1 VVLSNNRFVARDVTK
16 LVFIFLVDECSVTYD
31 DYIRNDFLERKI
43 NMAQSTVK
51 VKIQKFG
58 NFLSSM
64 VLPNIGAFIAWGLIT
79 ALFIPTGFFP
89 NESLA
94 KLVGPM
100 VTYLLPLLIG
110 YTGGKLVHDQRG
122 GVVGAIAT
130 MGVIVGAPD
139 TPMFLG
145 AMIMGPLGGYVIK
158 KFDSVIEGKIRAGFE
173 MLVNNFSAGILGGT
187 LAILAFL
194 GIGPAVDGLTK
205 LLVAGVDWL
214 IGAGLL
220 PLTSLLIEPAKIL
233 FLNNAIN
240 HGVLSPIGLEQVQQ
254 TGQSVL
260 FLLEANPGP
269 GLGVLLAFMLFG
281 RGTAKQSAPGAAIIH
296 FLGGIHEIYFPY
308 VLMKPMLFLS
318 VILGGMSGVFT
329 LVLLGGGLS
338 APASPGSIL
347 AIAAVTPPEGMKYLA
362 NFAAVIVAAV
372 VSFIVSA
379 IVLKSSKKQE
389 DNIEEATKKMEEMKG
404 KKSSVSGQ
412 ISQQQGT
419 LPGEVNKIVFACDAG
434 MGSSAMGASLLR
446 KKVKEAGLDIF
457 VTNTAI
463 SNLPADAQVVITQ
476 EELTP
481 RAKNKLPDAYHI
493 SVDNFLSSPEYDK
506 LIGSLQNDI
515 TEEQDELVEDAEKE
529 AVGVEPQGDGDDDL
543 LREENIFIGQEF
555 QTKEDAI
562 RFAGEALVKAGYVED
577 SYVDAMIEREGITT
591 TYMGNNVAIPHG
603 TEDAKKAVIKSG
615 FTVIQVPGGV
625 DFNGEQAKLIF
636 GIAGKDGT
644 HLEILS
650 SIAVICSEQENVD
663 MMVQAKTAKEL
674 KEIINSN

>member
-1 VVLSNNRFVARDVTK
+1 
-16 LVFIFLVDECSVTYD
+16 
-31 DYIRNDFLERKI
+31 
-43 NMAQSTVK
+43 MAQSNMK
-51 VKIQKFG
+51 VAVQKFG

-145 AMIMGPLGGYVIK
+145 AMVMGPLGAYVIK
-158 KFDSVIEGKIRAGFE
+158 KFDQMIEGKIRAGFE
-173 MLVNNFSAGILGGT
+173 MLVNNFSAGILGGI

-194 GIGPAVDGLTK
+194 GVGPAVDAFTN
-205 LLVAGVDWL
+205 LLVSGVDWL
-214 IGAGLL
+214 VAAGLL
-220 PLTSLLIEPAKIL
+220 PLTSILIEPAKIL

-254 TGQSVL
+254 GGKSIL

-269 GLGVLLAFMLFG
+269 GLGILLAFMFFG
-281 RGTAKQSAPGAAIIH
+281 KGTAKQSASGAGIIH
-296 FLGGIHEIYFPY
+296 FFGGIHEIYFPY
-308 VLMKPMLFLS
+308 VLMKPMLFVS

-329 LVLLGGGLS
+329 LVLLGGGLVS
-338 APASPGSIL
+338 PASPGSIL
-347 AIAAVTPPEGMKYLA
+347 AITAVTPPEGLAYLA
-362 NFAAVIVAAV
+362 NFAAVLVAAA

-379 IVLKSSKKQE
+379 IVLKSSKTTDE
-389 DNIEEATKKMEEMKG
+389 DIEGATKKMQEMKG
-404 KKSSVSGQ
+404 KKSSVAGQ
-412 ISQQQGT
+412 VSQGT
-419 LPGEVNKIVFACDAG
+419 MPEEVNKIVFACDAG

-446 KKVKEAGLDIF
+446 KKVKAASLDVS
-457 VTNTAI
+457 VTNTSI
-463 SNLPADAQVVITQ
+463 SNLPSDAQVVITQ

-481 RAKNKLPDAYHI
+481 RAKNKLPNAYHI

-506 LIGSLQNDI
+506 LIASLQDGI
-515 TEEQDELVEDAEKE
+515 TDEQAEVVEDAEEE
-529 AVGVEPQGDGDDDL
+529 AVNAEPNADHDDDL
-543 LREENIFIGQEF
+543 LLEENIFMNQEF
-555 QTKEDAI
+555 ATKEEAI
-562 RFAGEALVKAGYVED
+562 RFAGEALVKAGYVEE
-577 SYVDAMIEREGITT
+577 SYVDAMIDREGITS

-615 FTVIQVPGGV
+615 FTVVQVPNGV
-625 DFNGEQAKLIF
+625 DFNGEKAKMIF

-650 SIAVICSEQENVD
+650 GIAVVCSEQENVD
-663 MMVQAKTAKEL
+663 KMVQAKSAKEL
-674 KEIINSN
+674 KDIINSN

>member
-1 VVLSNNRFVARDVTK
+1 
-16 LVFIFLVDECSVTYD
+16 
-31 DYIRNDFLERKI
+31 
-43 NMAQSTVK
+43 MAQSNMK
-51 VKIQKFG
+51 VAVQKFG

-145 AMIMGPLGGYVIK
+145 AMVMGPLGAYVIK
-158 KFDSVIEGKIRAGFE
+158 KFDQMIEGKIRAGFE
-173 MLVNNFSAGILGGT
+173 MLVNNFSAGILGGI

-194 GIGPAVDGLTK
+194 GVGPAVDAFTN
-205 LLVAGVDWL
+205 LLVSGVDWL
-214 IGAGLL
+214 VAAGLL
-220 PLTSLLIEPAKIL
+220 PLTSILIEPAKIL

-254 TGQSVL
+254 GGKSIL

-269 GLGVLLAFMLFG
+269 GLGILLAFMFFG
-281 RGTAKQSAPGAAIIH
+281 KGTAKQSASGAGIIH
-296 FLGGIHEIYFPY
+296 FFGGIHEIYFPY
-308 VLMKPMLFLS
+308 VLMKPMLFVS

-329 LVLLGGGLS
+329 LVLLGGGLVS
-338 APASPGSIL
+338 PASPGSIL
-347 AIAAVTPPEGMKYLA
+347 AITAVTPPEGLAYLA
-362 NFAAVIVAAV
+362 NFAAVLVAAA

-379 IVLKSSKKQE
+379 IVLKSSKTTDE
-389 DNIEEATKKMEEMKG
+389 DIEGATKKMQEMKG
-404 KKSSVSGQ
+404 KKSSVAGQ
-412 ISQQQGT
+412 VSQGT
-419 LPGEVNKIVFACDAG
+419 MPEEVNKIVFACDAG

-446 KKVKEAGLDIF
+446 KKVKAASLDVS
-457 VTNTAI
+457 VTNTSI
-463 SNLPADAQVVITQ
+463 SNLPSDAQVVITQ

-481 RAKNKLPDAYHI
+481 RAKNKLPNAYHI

-506 LIGSLQNDI
+506 LIASLQDGI
-515 TEEQDELVEDAEKE
+515 TDEQAEVVEDAEEE
-529 AVGVEPQGDGDDDL
+529 AVNTEPNADHDDDL
-543 LREENIFIGQEF
+543 LLEENIFMNQEF
-555 QTKEDAI
+555 ATKEEAI
-562 RFAGEALVKAGYVED
+562 RFAGESLVKAGYVEE
-577 SYVDAMIEREGITT
+577 SYVDAMIDREGITS

-615 FTVIQVPGGV
+615 FTVVQVPKGV
-625 DFNGEQAKLIF
+625 DFNGEKAKMIF

-650 SIAVICSEQENVD
+650 GIAVVCSEQENVNK
-663 MMVQAKTAKEL
+663 MVQAKSAKEL
-674 KEIINSN
+674 KDIINSN

>member
-1 VVLSNNRFVARDVTK
+1 
-16 LVFIFLVDECSVTYD
+16 
-31 DYIRNDFLERKI
+31 
-43 NMAQSTVK
+43 MAQSTVK

-145 AMIMGPLGGYVIK
+145 AMIMGPLGGYFIK
-158 KFDSVIEGKIRAGFE
+158 KFDSAIEGKIRAGFE
-173 MLVNNFSAGILGGT
+173 MLVNNFSAGILGGI

-362 NFAAVIVAAV
+362 NFGAVIVAAV

-389 DNIEEATKKMEEMKG
+389 DNIEDATKKMEEMKG

-412 ISQQQGT
+412 FSQQQGK
-419 LPGEVNKIVFACDAG
+419 LPDEVNKIVFACDAG

-555 QTKEDAI
+555 KTKEEAI
-562 RFAGEALVKAGYVED
+562 RFAGEALVKAGYVEE
-577 SYVDAMIEREGITT
+577 SYVDAMIDREGITT

-615 FTVIQVPGGV
+615 FTVIQVPDGV
-625 DFNGEQAKLIF
+625 DFNGEKAKLIF

-663 MMVQAKTAKEL
+663 RMVQAKTAKEL
-674 KEIINSN
+674 KDIINSN

>member
-1 VVLSNNRFVARDVTK
+1 
-16 LVFIFLVDECSVTYD
+16 
-31 DYIRNDFLERKI
+31 
-43 NMAQSTVK
+43 MAQSTVK

-79 ALFIPTGFFP
+79 ALFIPDGLIP

-94 KLVGPM
+94 SLVGPM

-110 YTGGKLVHDQRG
+110 YTGGKLIHDQRG

-145 AMIMGPLGGYVIK
+145 AMIMGPLGAYVIK
-158 KFDSVIEGKIRAGFE
+158 IFDKLVDGKIRSGFE
-173 MLVNNFSAGILGGT
+173 MLVNNFSAGILGGA
-187 LAILAFL
+187 LALLAFL
-194 GIGPAVDGLTK
+194 GIGPAVDAFTQ
-205 LLVAGVDWL
+205 LLVHGVDWL
-214 IGAGLL
+214 IAAHLL
-220 PLTSLLIEPAKIL
+220 PLTSILIEPAKIL

-240 HGVLSPIGLEQVQQ
+240 HGILSPIGLEQVQQ
-254 TGQSVL
+254 TGKSVL

-269 GLGVLLAFMLFG
+269 GLGVLLAYMFFS

-296 FLGGIHEIYFPY
+296 FFGGIHEIYFPY
-308 VLMKPMLFLS
+308 VLMKPALLLS
-318 VILGGMSGVFT
+318 VILGGMSGVLT
-329 LVLLGGGLS
+329 LVLLGGGLAS
-338 APASPGSIL
+338 PASPGSVI
-347 AIAAVTPPEGMKYLA
+347 AIGLVTPTGDVGAYIA
-362 NFAAVIVAAV
+362 NFAAIIVAAV
-372 VSFIVSA
+372 VSFLVSA
-379 IVLKSSKKQE
+379 VILKSSKK
-389 DNIEEATKKMEEMKG
+389 DDGNIEEATKKMEDMKG
-404 KKSSVSGQ
+404 KKSSVAGHFNQQSNGQ
-412 ISQQQGT
+412 
-419 LPGEVNKIVFACDAG
+419 LPENVNKIIFACDAG

-446 KKVKEAGLDIF
+446 KKVKEAGIEGVT

-481 RAKNKLPDAYHI
+481 RAQSKLPSAYHI

-506 LIGSLQNDI
+506 LIGSLQADV
-515 TEEQDELVEDAEKE
+515 TPAQEELVEEAEAPVDA
-529 AVGVEPQGDGDDDL
+529 PDSGDDDL
-543 LREENIFIGQEF
+543 LLEENIFLNQSF
-555 QTKEDAI
+555 ATKEEAI
-562 RFAGEALVKAGYVED
+562 RFAGEALAKAGYVED
-577 SYVDAMIEREGITT
+577 SYVDAMIDREGITT

-603 TEDAKKAVIKSG
+603 TEEAKRAVLKSG
-615 FTVIQVPGGV
+615 FTIIQVPDGV
-625 DFNGEQAKLIF
+625 DFNGEKAKLIF

-663 MMVQAKTAKEL
+663 KMVLASSAKEI
-674 KEIINSN
+674 KDIINSKIGRAHV

>member
-1 VVLSNNRFVARDVTK
+1 
-16 LVFIFLVDECSVTYD
+16 
-31 DYIRNDFLERKI
+31 
-43 NMAQSTVK
+43 MAQSTIK
-51 VKIQKFG
+51 VRVQKFG

-94 KLVGPM
+94 NLVGPM

-110 YTGGKLVHDQRG
+110 YTGGKLIYDQRG

-145 AMIMGPLGGYVIK
+145 AMLMGPLGGFVIK
-158 KFDSVIEGKIRAGFE
+158 KFDQMIEGKIKSGFE
-173 MLVNNFSAGILGGT
+173 MLVNNFSAGILGAI
-187 LAILAFL
+187 LAILAYL
-194 GIGPAVDGLTK
+194 GVGPAVDAFTEV
-205 LLVAGVDWL
+205 LVTGVDWL
-214 IGAGLL
+214 VEAGLL
-220 PLTSLLIEPAKIL
+220 PLTSILIEPGKIL

-240 HGVLSPIGLEQVQQ
+240 HGILSPIGLEQSES
-254 TGQSVL
+254 TGKSIL

-281 RGTAKQSAPGAAIIH
+281 RGTAKQSASGAGIIH
-296 FLGGIHEIYFPY
+296 FFGGIHEIYFPY

-329 LVLLGGGLS
+329 LVLLGGGLQ

-347 AIAAVTPPEGMKYLA
+347 AITAVTPSDGMVFVA
-362 NFAAVIVAAV
+362 NYAAVLVATV
-372 VSFIVSA
+372 VSFAVSA
-379 IVLKSSKKQE
+379 VIMKTSKTSDE
-389 DNIEEATKKMEEMKG
+389 DINEATKKMEQMKG
-404 KKSSVSGQ
+404 KKSSVAGHVAENK
-412 ISQQQGT
+412 GT
-419 LPGEVNKIVFACDAG
+419 LPEEVNKIVFACDAG

-446 KKVKEAGLDIF
+446 KKVKEAGLDVS

-463 SNLPADAQVVITQ
+463 SSIPADAQVVITQ
-476 EELTP
+476 EKLTP
-481 RAKNKLPDAYHI
+481 RAQNKMPNAYHI

-506 LIGSLQNDI
+506 LIASLQDGV
-515 TEEQDELVEDAEKE
+515 TEEQAELVEESETE
-529 AVGVEPQGDGDDDL
+529 AVGTEPNMDKDDDL
-543 LREENIFIGQEF
+543 LLEENIFIGKEF
-555 QTKEDAI
+555 ASKEEAI

-577 SYVDAMIEREGITT
+577 SYVDAMIDREGITT

-603 TEDAKKAVIKSG
+603 TEEAKKAVIKSG
-615 FTVIQVPGGV
+615 FTVIQVPNGV
-625 DFNGEQAKLIF
+625 DFDGEQAKLIF

-650 SIAVICSEQENVD
+650 GIAVICSEQVNVD
-663 MMVQAKTAKEL
+663 QMVGARTAKEL
-674 KEIINSN
+674 KDIINSK

>member
-1 VVLSNNRFVARDVTK
+1 
-16 LVFIFLVDECSVTYD
+16 
-31 DYIRNDFLERKI
+31 
-43 NMAQSTVK
+43 MAQSTVK

-79 ALFIPTGFFP
+79 ALFIPDGLIP

-94 KLVGPM
+94 SLVGPM

-110 YTGGKLVHDQRG
+110 YTGGKLIHDQRG

-145 AMIMGPLGGYVIK
+145 AMIMGPLGAYVIK
-158 KFDSVIEGKIRAGFE
+158 KFDQLIDGKIRSGFE
-173 MLVNNFSAGILGGT
+173 MLVNNFSAGILGGI

-194 GIGPAVDGLTK
+194 GIGPAVDAFTQ
-205 LLVAGVDWL
+205 LLVHGVDWL
-214 IGAGLL
+214 IAAHLL
-220 PLTSLLIEPAKIL
+220 PLTSILIEPAKIL

-240 HGVLSPIGLEQVQQ
+240 HGILSPIGLEQVQQ
-254 TGQSVL
+254 TGKSVL

-269 GLGVLLAFMLFG
+269 GLGVLLAYMFFS

-296 FLGGIHEIYFPY
+296 FFGGIHEIYFPY
-308 VLMKPMLFLS
+308 VLMKPALLLS
-318 VILGGMSGVFT
+318 VILGGMSGVLT
-329 LVLLGGGLS
+329 LVLLGGGLAS
-338 APASPGSIL
+338 PASPGSVI
-347 AIAAVTPPEGMKYLA
+347 AIGLVTPTGDVGAYIA
-362 NFAAVIVAAV
+362 NFAAIIVAAV
-372 VSFIVSA
+372 VSFLVSA
-379 IVLKSSKKQE
+379 VILKSSKK
-389 DNIEEATKKMEEMKG
+389 DDGNIEEATKKMEDMKG
-404 KKSSVSGQ
+404 KKSSVAGHFNQQSNGQ
-412 ISQQQGT
+412 
-419 LPGEVNKIVFACDAG
+419 LPENVNKIIFACDAG

-446 KKVKEAGLDIF
+446 KKVKEAGIEGVT

-481 RAKNKLPDAYHI
+481 RAQSKLPSAYHI

-506 LIGSLQNDI
+506 LIGSLQADV
-515 TEEQDELVEDAEKE
+515 TPAQEELVEEAEAPVDA
-529 AVGVEPQGDGDDDL
+529 PDSGDDDL
-543 LREENIFIGQEF
+543 LLEENIFLNQSF
-555 QTKEDAI
+555 ATKEEAI
-562 RFAGEALVKAGYVED
+562 RFAGEALAKAGYVED
-577 SYVDAMIEREGITT
+577 SYVDAMIDREGITT

-603 TEDAKKAVIKSG
+603 TEEAKRAVLKSG
-615 FTVIQVPGGV
+615 FTIIQVPDGV
-625 DFNGEQAKLIF
+625 DFNGEKAKLIF

-663 MMVQAKTAKEL
+663 KMVLASSAKEI
-674 KEIINSN
+674 KNIINSN